1 MPSVTSDEWRSEP
14 VNITTRSVRWAG
26 GLATVVAV
34 AGEVDVLSSPLLR
47 SAHEVIAGAKPG
59 SLVIIDLSRVLFLDS
74 SGISTLIELC
84 EYAARR
90 RVVLRVVL
98 GQAHTARRALSL
110 TGVEELIE
118 MHSTIEQALTG

>member
-1 MPSVTSDEWRSEP
+1 
-14 VNITTRSVRWAG
+14 
-26 GLATVVAV
+26 
-34 AGEVDVLSSPLLR
+34 
-47 SAHEVIAGAKPG
+47 
-59 SLVIIDLSRVLFLDS
+59 VIIDLSRVLFLDS